1 MADSSFPADG
11 IRGECHWLSFS
22 SHEETGVKE
31 EAHMH
36 RFFICVDLCL
46 LRFIINCGFPPV
58 TQINFCIKQMNFY
71 TFLGFEPKEPFSTV
85 VPRRPAR
92 KFAELRAR

>member
-1 MADSSFPADG
+1 MVESRFSADG

-31 EAHMH
+31 EAHIH
-36 RFFICVDLCL
+36 RFFIWVDRCL
-46 LRFIINCGFPPV
+46 FSFMINCGFPPV

-71 TFLGFEPKEPFSTV
+71 TLLGFEAKQPFSAIV
-85 VPRRPAR
+85 
-92 KFAELRAR
+92 LWDGSS